1 MADTLLSTDELT
13 SRIREVSPLLSPQCH
28 KVAEYLVAHPFM
40 IALLTLHEFAR
51 VCQVPPTSVVY
62 FATRLGFSGFS
73 QLKLSYRSA
82 LLQQLAPDLVRDVKM
97 RSSKLSTRNIPP
109 STQQRDVQVS
119 YHH

>member
-1 MADTLLSTDELT
+1 MTTDELT
-13 SRIREVSPLLSPQCH
+13 SRIREVAPQLSPQCN
-28 KVAEYLVAHPFM
+28 KVAEYLITHPFM

-51 VCQVPPTSVVY
+51 VCKVPPTSVVY

-82 LLQQLAPDLVRDVKM
+82 LLHELAPDLVRDVKM
-97 RSSKLSTRNIPP
+97 RSNKVEKNSSSLSRKQ
-109 STQQRDVQVS
+109 SDVQIS

>member
-13 SRIREVSPLLSPQCH
+13 SRIREVSPLLSPQCY
-28 KVAEYLVAHPFM
+28 KVGEYLVAHPFM
-40 IALLTLHEFAR
+40 IALLTLHEFAS
-51 VCQVPPTSVVY
+51 VCKVPPTSVVY

-82 LLQQLAPDLVRDVKM
+82 LLHELAPDLVRDVKM
-97 RSSKLSTRNIPP
+97 RSNKVGKNSSPLSRKLS
-109 STQQRDVQVS
+109 DVQIS